1 MTRTSVALVLTLSA
15 TSAFAQDYNR
25 QDLVR
30 GLCQKDGCD
39 EFTILAADRLK
50 TSDEGTLFKT
60 RLKTFHAS
68 HAGRQDRGEENGYVF
83 CSPTRP
89 AIMAEQNGQTMAF
102 FLAPFATQESRESL
116 RQNANFHALYF
127 AICHGR
133 EAGKAAVPNLAGVAQ
148 SQGYRVTLAH
158 SKLVP
163 LKQAEDVITMDPDER
178 APVQLRHDERQE
190 RTAIEARREERLER
204 LPVEPRALGREL
216 PVRLRAW
223 DGSETGP
230 AGTPCVVLR
239 SRRALRH
246 ILWSP
251 GELSGGSVQLRRR
264 CATTHRFATEGQQAP
279 ANFVESEGVLAG
291 ARRLTNR
298 AFDTLD
304 ELGDWMIGRER

>member
-15 TSAFAQDYNR
+15 TSALAQDYNR

-39 EFTILAADRLK
+39 EFTILAADRIR

-60 RLKTFHAS
+60 QLKTFHAS
-68 HAGRQDRGEENGYVF
+68 HAGRQDRGEENGYVY

-102 FLAPFATQESRESL
+102 FLAPFATQESREGV

-133 EAGKAAVPNLAGVAQ
+133 EAGRAAVHNLAGVAQ
-148 SQGYRVTLAH
+148 SQGYRVALAH

-163 LKQAEDVITMDPDER
+163 LKRAEDVLTMAGDTGESAPVEARRGEHPERPVEARRFQRLDRAQEEAQWDERIDRPPVDVRRYERLDLGPDE
-178 APVQLRHDERQE
+178 AMRQE
-190 RTAIEARREERLER
+190 RPAYRESWR
-204 LPVEPRALGREL
+204 
-216 PVRLRAW
+216 
-223 DGSETGP
+223 
-230 AGTPCVVLR
+230 
-239 SRRALRH
+239 
-246 ILWSP
+246 
-251 GELSGGSVQLRRR
+251 
-264 CATTHRFATEGQQAP
+264 QAP
-279 ANFVESEGVLAG
+279 PRIVEEDRDDQGMLSG

-298 AFDTLD
+298 AFDALD
-304 ELGDWMIGRER
+304 EMGGWVTGKGRN